1 MAMIGYQ
8 LKRTLSANG
17 PVSRGVCS
25 LDEDGFLLNVSEFTG
40 IERALS
46 GQISAKETDNFLS
59 DDTIV
64 SMNCWL
70 FDASFFDWLE
80 VEFSQFF
87 KENRDNATAEFYLP
101 SAVQEG
107 LNKEKFLVRV
117 IDSNAL
123 WCGLTY
129 ASDLEEVQKN
139 LRDFIAQGFYPK
151 QLSHG

>member
-1 MAMIGYQ
+1 MARH
-8 LKRTLSANG
+8 LEPDHANSL
-17 PVSRGVCS
+17 PVEEP
-25 LDEDGFLLNVSEFTG
+25 LW
-40 IERALS
+40 ERALS

-80 VEFSQFF
+80 VEFSQFL
-87 KENRDNATAEFYLP
+87 KENKDNETAEFYLP
-101 SAVQEG
+101 SAVQAA
-107 LNKEKFLVRV
+107 LTKEKFRVRV
-117 IDSNAL
+117 MVTNAR

-129 ASDLEEVQKN
+129 ASDREEVQKN
-139 LRDFIAQGFYPK
+139 LRDFIDQGFYPK